1 MLKSILLVSL
11 GAGPGAWLRFRLIN
25 HFEPIVPAKHWATL
39 AVNIGASFCLGLLVA
54 LNQLCLSN
62 QLMLLLAT
70 GVLGSLSTF
79 STFVVELLVLLH
91 KQAPAEALLLAL
103 ASVVSGLLALELG
116 LAIGGLQ

>member
-1 MLKSILLVSL
+1 
-11 GAGPGAWLRFRLIN
+11 
-25 HFEPIVPAKHWATL
+25 
-39 AVNIGASFCLGLLVA
+39 ASFCLGLLVA

-70 GVLGSLSTF
+70 GFLGSLSTF

-91 KQAPAEALLLAL
+91 KQASAEALLLAL